1 MPFRPADNSPF
12 RRHYAPMGATRRSLL
27 CLCMCDGFS
36 IAHRRENARIIAE
49 APPVAEKARR
59 FRGSVPVFTPQ
70 GGWKPADTTV
80 FRIAEAPPAA
90 EKARRFRGSVPVF
103 TPQRGW
109 KPADTTVFRIAE
121 APPVAEKARR
131 FRGSVPVFT
140 PQRGWK
146 PADTTV
152 FRIAEAPPVAEKARR
167 FRGSVPV
174 FTPQRGW
181 KPADTTVFRIAE
193 APPVAYFSQQFFLFV
208 SGGILF
214 VNSDKKYAKNAA
226 RNRWFL
232 DFLSSQ
238 ELRSLW
244 AVKGIDCATNPLPLP
259 LR

>member
-1 MPFRPADNSPF
+1 MLPRRWPLCGSGMRDLHCKAMPFRPADNSPF

-70 GGWKPADTTV
+70 
-80 FRIAEAPPAA
+80 
-90 EKARRFRGSVPVF
+90 
-103 TPQRGW
+103 RGW

-121 APPVAEKARR
+121 VPPA
-131 FRGSVPVFT
+131 
-140 PQRGWK
+140 
-146 PADTTV
+146 
-152 FRIAEAPPVAEKARR
+152 AEKARR

-214 VNSDKKYAKNAA
+214 VNSDKKHAENAA

-244 AVKGIDCATNPLPLP
+244 AVKGIDCATNPLPPP

>member
-36 IAHRRENARIIAE
+36 IAHRRENARI
-49 APPVAEKARR
+49 
-59 FRGSVPVFTPQ
+59 
-70 GGWKPADTTV
+70 
-80 FRIAEAPPAA
+80 
-90 EKARRFRGSVPVF
+90 
-103 TPQRGW
+103 
-109 KPADTTVFRIAE
+109 IAE

-208 SGGILF
+208 SDGILF
-214 VNSDKKYAKNAA
+214 VNSVKKYAKNAA

>member
-1 MPFRPADNSPF
+1 MRDLHCKAMPFRPADNSPF

-70 GGWKPADTTV
+70 RGWKPADTTV

-121 APPVAEKARR
+121 APPVA
-131 FRGSVPVFT
+131 
-140 PQRGWK
+140 
-146 PADTTV
+146 
-152 FRIAEAPPVAEKARR
+152 
-167 FRGSVPV
+167 
-174 FTPQRGW
+174 
-181 KPADTTVFRIAE
+181 
-193 APPVAYFSQQFFLFV
+193 YFSQQFFLFV
-208 SGGILF
+208 SDGILF

>member
-1 MPFRPADNSPF
+1 MLPRRWPLCGSGMRDLHCKAMPFRPADNSPF

-36 IAHRRENARIIAE
+36 IAHRRENARI
-49 APPVAEKARR
+49 
-59 FRGSVPVFTPQ
+59 
-70 GGWKPADTTV
+70 
-80 FRIAEAPPAA
+80 
-90 EKARRFRGSVPVF
+90 
-103 TPQRGW
+103 
-109 KPADTTVFRIAE
+109 IAE

>member
-70 GGWKPADTTV
+70 RGWKPADTTV

-103 TPQRGW
+103 T
-109 KPADTTVFRIAE
+109 
-121 APPVAEKARR
+121 
-131 FRGSVPVFT
+131 S
-140 PQRGWK
+140 
-146 PADTTV
+146 
-152 FRIAEAPPVAEKARR
+152 
-167 FRGSVPV
+167 
-174 FTPQRGW
+174 QRGW

-208 SGGILF
+208 SDGILF
-214 VNSDKKYAKNAA
+214 VNSHKKYAKNAA

>member
-1 MPFRPADNSPF
+1 MVPRRWPLCGSGMRDLHCKAMPFRPADNSPF

-49 APPVAEKARR
+49 APPVA
-59 FRGSVPVFTPQ
+59 
-70 GGWKPADTTV
+70 
-80 FRIAEAPPAA
+80 
-90 EKARRFRGSVPVF
+90 
-103 TPQRGW
+103 
-109 KPADTTVFRIAE
+109 
-121 APPVAEKARR
+121 
-131 FRGSVPVFT
+131 
-140 PQRGWK
+140 
-146 PADTTV
+146 
-152 FRIAEAPPVAEKARR
+152 
-167 FRGSVPV
+167 
-174 FTPQRGW
+174 
-181 KPADTTVFRIAE
+181 
-193 APPVAYFSQQFFLFV
+193 YFSQQFFLFV
-208 SGGILF
+208 SDGILF

>member
-59 FRGSVPVFTPQ
+59 FRGSVPVFT
-70 GGWKPADTTV
+70 
-80 FRIAEAPPAA
+80 
-90 EKARRFRGSVPVF
+90 S
-103 TPQRGW
+103 QRGW

-140 PQRGWK
+140 LQRGWK

-152 FRIAEAPPVAEKARR
+152 FRIAEAPPA
-167 FRGSVPV
+167 
-174 FTPQRGW
+174 
-181 KPADTTVFRIAE
+181 
-193 APPVAYFSQQFFLFV
+193 AYFSQQFFLFV
-208 SGGILF
+208 SDGILF

-226 RNRWFL
+226 RNRWLL

>member
-1 MPFRPADNSPF
+1 MLPRRWPLCGSGMRDLHCKAMPFRPADNSPF

-70 GGWKPADTTV
+70 RGRKPADTTV
-80 FRIAEAPPAA
+80 FRI
-90 EKARRFRGSVPVF
+90 V
-103 TPQRGW
+103 
-109 KPADTTVFRIAE
+109 
-121 APPVAEKARR
+121 
-131 FRGSVPVFT
+131 
-140 PQRGWK
+140 
-146 PADTTV
+146 
-152 FRIAEAPPVAEKARR
+152 EAPPVAEKARR

-208 SGGILF
+208 SDGILF

>member
-1 MPFRPADNSPF
+1 MLPRRWPLCGSGMRDLHCKAMPFRPADNSPF

-36 IAHRRENARIIAE
+36 IAHRRENARI
-49 APPVAEKARR
+49 
-59 FRGSVPVFTPQ
+59 
-70 GGWKPADTTV
+70 
-80 FRIAEAPPAA
+80 
-90 EKARRFRGSVPVF
+90 
-103 TPQRGW
+103 
-109 KPADTTVFRIAE
+109 IAE

-208 SGGILF
+208 SDGILF
-214 VNSDKKYAKNAA
+214 VNSDKKYAKDAA

>member
-1 MPFRPADNSPF
+1 MLPRRWPLCGSGMRDLHCKAMPFRPADNSPF

-70 GGWKPADTTV
+70 RGWKPADTTV
-80 FRIAEAPPAA
+80 FRIAEAPPVA
-90 EKARRFRGSVPVF
+90 EKVRRFRGSVPVF

-109 KPADTTVFRIAE
+109 KPADTTVL
-121 APPVAEKARR
+121 
-131 FRGSVPVFT
+131 
-140 PQRGWK
+140 
-146 PADTTV
+146 
-152 FRIAEAPPVAEKARR
+152 
-167 FRGSVPV
+167 
-174 FTPQRGW
+174 
-181 KPADTTVFRIAE
+181 RIAE

-208 SGGILF
+208 SDGILF

>member
-1 MPFRPADNSPF
+1 MRDLHCKAMPFRPADNSPF
-12 RRHYAPMGATRRSLL
+12 RRHCAPMGATRRSLL

-49 APPVAEKARR
+49 APP
-59 FRGSVPVFTPQ
+59 
-70 GGWKPADTTV
+70 
-80 FRIAEAPPAA
+80 AA

-109 KPADTTVFRIAE
+109 KPADTTLFRIAE

-146 PADTTV
+146 
-152 FRIAEAPPVAEKARR
+152 
-167 FRGSVPV
+167 S
-174 FTPQRGW
+174 
-181 KPADTTVFRIAE
+181 ADTTVFRIAE

-232 DFLSSQ
+232 DFLSSR
-238 ELRSLW
+238 EWRSLW
-244 AVKGIDCATNPLPLP
+244 AVKGIDCATNPLTLP

>member
-1 MPFRPADNSPF
+1 MRDLHCKAMPFRPADNSPF

-36 IAHRRENARIIAE
+36 IAHRRENARI
-49 APPVAEKARR
+49 
-59 FRGSVPVFTPQ
+59 
-70 GGWKPADTTV
+70 
-80 FRIAEAPPAA
+80 
-90 EKARRFRGSVPVF
+90 
-103 TPQRGW
+103 
-109 KPADTTVFRIAE
+109 IAE

-226 RNRWFL
+226 RNRWFP

-244 AVKGIDCATNPLPLP
+244 AVKGINCATNPLPLP

>member
-1 MPFRPADNSPF
+1 MRDLHCKAMPFRPADNSPF

-70 GGWKPADTTV
+70 
-80 FRIAEAPPAA
+80 
-90 EKARRFRGSVPVF
+90 
-103 TPQRGW
+103 RGW

-146 PADTTV
+146 T
-152 FRIAEAPPVAEKARR
+152 
-167 FRGSVPV
+167 
-174 FTPQRGW
+174 
-181 KPADTTVFRIAE
+181 ADTTVFRIAE

-214 VNSDKKYAKNAA
+214 VNSDKKHAKNAA

>member
-1 MPFRPADNSPF
+1 MLPRRWPLCGSGMRDLHCKAMPFRPADNSPF

-70 GGWKPADTTV
+70 
-80 FRIAEAPPAA
+80 
-90 EKARRFRGSVPVF
+90 
-103 TPQRGW
+103 
-109 KPADTTVFRIAE
+109 
-121 APPVAEKARR
+121 
-131 FRGSVPVFT
+131 
-140 PQRGWK
+140 
-146 PADTTV
+146 
-152 FRIAEAPPVAEKARR
+152 
-167 FRGSVPV
+167 
-174 FTPQRGW
+174 RGW

-193 APPVAYFSQQFFLFV
+193 APPVAYFSQQFCLFV
-208 SGGILF
+208 SDGILF

-238 ELRSLW
+238 ELCSLW

>member
-1 MPFRPADNSPF
+1 MRDLHCKAMPFRPADNSPF

-59 FRGSVPVFTPQ
+59 FRGS
-70 GGWKPADTTV
+70 A
-80 FRIAEAPPAA
+80 
-90 EKARRFRGSVPVF
+90 
-103 TPQRGW
+103 
-109 KPADTTVFRIAE
+109 
-121 APPVAEKARR
+121 
-131 FRGSVPVFT
+131 PVFT

-208 SGGILF
+208 SGGMLF

-238 ELRSLW
+238 ELCSLW

>member
-1 MPFRPADNSPF
+1 MRDLHCKAMPFRPADNSPF

-36 IAHRRENARIIAE
+36 IAHRRENARI
-49 APPVAEKARR
+49 
-59 FRGSVPVFTPQ
+59 
-70 GGWKPADTTV
+70 
-80 FRIAEAPPAA
+80 
-90 EKARRFRGSVPVF
+90 
-103 TPQRGW
+103 
-109 KPADTTVFRIAE
+109 IAE

-193 APPVAYFSQQFFLFV
+193 VPPAAYFSQQSFLFV

-238 ELRSLW
+238 ALRSLW

-259 LR
+259 LT

>member
-1 MPFRPADNSPF
+1 MLPRRWPLCGSGMRDLHCKAMPFRPADNSPF
-12 RRHYAPMGATRRSLL
+12 RRHYAPMGATRRSIL

-36 IAHRRENARIIAE
+36 IAHRRENARI
-49 APPVAEKARR
+49 
-59 FRGSVPVFTPQ
+59 
-70 GGWKPADTTV
+70 
-80 FRIAEAPPAA
+80 
-90 EKARRFRGSVPVF
+90 
-103 TPQRGW
+103 
-109 KPADTTVFRIAE
+109 IAE

-152 FRIAEAPPVAEKARR
+152 FRIAEAPPVAENARR

-232 DFLSSQ
+232 AFLSSQ

-244 AVKGIDCATNPLPLP
+244 AVKGIDCATNPLTLP

>member
-36 IAHRRENARIIAE
+36 IAHRQENARI
-49 APPVAEKARR
+49 
-59 FRGSVPVFTPQ
+59 
-70 GGWKPADTTV
+70 
-80 FRIAEAPPAA
+80 
-90 EKARRFRGSVPVF
+90 
-103 TPQRGW
+103 
-109 KPADTTVFRIAE
+109 IAE

-208 SGGILF
+208 SDGILF
-214 VNSDKKYAKNAA
+214 VNSGKKYAKNAA
-226 RNRWFL
+226 GNRWFL
-232 DFLSSQ
+232 GFLSSQ

>member
-1 MPFRPADNSPF
+1 MRDLHCKAMPFRPADNSPF

-59 FRGSVPVFTPQ
+59 FRGSV
-70 GGWKPADTTV
+70 
-80 FRIAEAPPAA
+80 R
-90 EKARRFRGSVPVF
+90 VF

-146 PADTTV
+146 T
-152 FRIAEAPPVAEKARR
+152 
-167 FRGSVPV
+167 
-174 FTPQRGW
+174 
-181 KPADTTVFRIAE
+181 ADTTVFRIAE

-214 VNSDKKYAKNAA
+214 VNSDKKHAKNAA

>member
-1 MPFRPADNSPF
+1 MRDLHCKAMPFRPADNSPF

-36 IAHRRENARIIAE
+36 IAHRRENARI
-49 APPVAEKARR
+49 
-59 FRGSVPVFTPQ
+59 
-70 GGWKPADTTV
+70 
-80 FRIAEAPPAA
+80 
-90 EKARRFRGSVPVF
+90 
-103 TPQRGW
+103 
-109 KPADTTVFRIAE
+109 IAE

-232 DFLSSQ
+232 AFLSSQ

>member
-1 MPFRPADNSPF
+1 MRDLHCKAMPFRPADNSPF
-12 RRHYAPMGATRRSLL
+12 RRHCAPMGATRRSLL

-36 IAHRRENARIIAE
+36 IAHRRENARI
-49 APPVAEKARR
+49 
-59 FRGSVPVFTPQ
+59 
-70 GGWKPADTTV
+70 
-80 FRIAEAPPAA
+80 
-90 EKARRFRGSVPVF
+90 
-103 TPQRGW
+103 
-109 KPADTTVFRIAE
+109 IAE

-214 VNSDKKYAKNAA
+214 VNSDKKYAENAA

-232 DFLSSQ
+232 AFLSSQ

>member
-1 MPFRPADNSPF
+1 MRDLHCKAMPFRPADNSPF

-70 GGWKPADTTV
+70 RGRKPADTTV
-80 FRIAEAPPAA
+80 FRIAEAPPVA
-90 EKARRFRGSVPVF
+90 ENARRFRGSVPVF

-121 APPVAEKARR
+121 VPPA
-131 FRGSVPVFT
+131 
-140 PQRGWK
+140 
-146 PADTTV
+146 
-152 FRIAEAPPVAEKARR
+152 
-167 FRGSVPV
+167 
-174 FTPQRGW
+174 
-181 KPADTTVFRIAE
+181 
-193 APPVAYFSQQFFLFV
+193 AYFSQQFVLFV
-208 SGGILF
+208 SDGILF

>member
-1 MPFRPADNSPF
+1 MLPRRWPLCGSGMRDLHCKAMPFRPADNSPF

-36 IAHRRENARIIAE
+36 IAHRRENARI
-49 APPVAEKARR
+49 
-59 FRGSVPVFTPQ
+59 
-70 GGWKPADTTV
+70 
-80 FRIAEAPPAA
+80 
-90 EKARRFRGSVPVF
+90 
-103 TPQRGW
+103 
-109 KPADTTVFRIAE
+109 IAE

-208 SGGILF
+208 SDGILF
-214 VNSDKKYAKNAA
+214 ANSDKKYAKNTA
-226 RNRWFL
+226 RTRWFL

>member
-1 MPFRPADNSPF
+1 MLPRRWPLCGSGMRDLHCKAMPFRPADNSPF

-49 APPVAEKARR
+49 APPVAEK
-59 FRGSVPVFTPQ
+59 T
-70 GGWKPADTTV
+70 
-80 FRIAEAPPAA
+80 
-90 EKARRFRGSVPVF
+90 RRFRGSVPVF

-146 PADTTV
+146 L
-152 FRIAEAPPVAEKARR
+152 
-167 FRGSVPV
+167 
-174 FTPQRGW
+174 
-181 KPADTTVFRIAE
+181 ADTTVFRIAE

-208 SGGILF
+208 SDGILL

-226 RNRWFL
+226 RNQWFL

>member
-1 MPFRPADNSPF
+1 MRDLHCKAMPFRPADNSPF

-36 IAHRRENARIIAE
+36 IAHRRENARI
-49 APPVAEKARR
+49 
-59 FRGSVPVFTPQ
+59 
-70 GGWKPADTTV
+70 
-80 FRIAEAPPAA
+80 
-90 EKARRFRGSVPVF
+90 
-103 TPQRGW
+103 
-109 KPADTTVFRIAE
+109 IAE

-208 SGGILF
+208 SDGILF

>member
-1 MPFRPADNSPF
+1 MLPRRWPLCGSGMRDLHCKAMPFRPADNSPF
-12 RRHYAPMGATRRSLL
+12 RRHYAPMGATRRSIL

-36 IAHRRENARIIAE
+36 IAHRRENARI
-49 APPVAEKARR
+49 
-59 FRGSVPVFTPQ
+59 
-70 GGWKPADTTV
+70 
-80 FRIAEAPPAA
+80 
-90 EKARRFRGSVPVF
+90 
-103 TPQRGW
+103 
-109 KPADTTVFRIAE
+109 IAE

-152 FRIAEAPPVAEKARR
+152 FRIAEAPPVAENARR

-214 VNSDKKYAKNAA
+214 VNSDKKYAKNAS

-232 DFLSSQ
+232 AFLSSQ

-244 AVKGIDCATNPLPLP
+244 AVKGIDCATNPLTLP

>member
-1 MPFRPADNSPF
+1 MLPRRWPLCGSGMRDLHCKAMPFRPADNSPF
-12 RRHYAPMGATRRSLL
+12 RRHYAPMGATRRSIL

-36 IAHRRENARIIAE
+36 IAHRRENARI
-49 APPVAEKARR
+49 
-59 FRGSVPVFTPQ
+59 
-70 GGWKPADTTV
+70 
-80 FRIAEAPPAA
+80 
-90 EKARRFRGSVPVF
+90 
-103 TPQRGW
+103 
-109 KPADTTVFRIAE
+109 IAE

-152 FRIAEAPPVAEKARR
+152 FRIAEAPPVAENARRFRGSVPVFTPQRGWKPADTTVFRIAEAPPVAENARR

-232 DFLSSQ
+232 AFLSSQ

-244 AVKGIDCATNPLPLP
+244 AVKGIDCATNPLTLP

>member
-27 CLCMCDGFS
+27 CLCMCDRFS
-36 IAHRRENARIIAE
+36 IAHRLENARIIAE
-49 APPVAEKARR
+49 APPV
-59 FRGSVPVFTPQ
+59 
-70 GGWKPADTTV
+70 
-80 FRIAEAPPAA
+80 A

-140 PQRGWK
+140 PQKGWK

-208 SGGILF
+208 SDGTLF
-214 VNSDKKYAKNAA
+214 VNSDKKYAKK
-226 RNRWFL
+226 RRQKPMVL
-232 DFLSSQ
+232 DLLSSQ

>member
-1 MPFRPADNSPF
+1 MRDLHCKAMPFRPADNSPF

-70 GGWKPADTTV
+70 
-80 FRIAEAPPAA
+80 
-90 EKARRFRGSVPVF
+90 
-103 TPQRGW
+103 RGW

-131 FRGSVPVFT
+131 FRGS
-140 PQRGWK
+140 
-146 PADTTV
+146 A
-152 FRIAEAPPVAEKARR
+152 
-167 FRGSVPV
+167 PV

-208 SGGILF
+208 SGGMLF
-214 VNSDKKYAKNAA
+214 FNSDKKYAKNAA

-238 ELRSLW
+238 ELCSLW